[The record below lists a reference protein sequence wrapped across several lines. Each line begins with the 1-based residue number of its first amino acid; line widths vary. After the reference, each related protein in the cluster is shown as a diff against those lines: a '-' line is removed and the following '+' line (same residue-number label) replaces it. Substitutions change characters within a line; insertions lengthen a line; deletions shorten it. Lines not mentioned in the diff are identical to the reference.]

1 MSDLNE
7 TPAVPETPTGGDERA
22 GLYAAGGILV
32 AVGWGVAVVLNAIL
46 HASAPAGGLHLGAVG
61 IYASWGAY
69 AQATAIIGLLT
80 GAIGAGILYTA
91 HTAPAGP
98 LVLPGYNY

>member
-22 GLYAAGGILV
+22 GFYVAGALLV

-46 HASAPAGGLHLGAVG
+46 HAAAPVGGIDLGPIVVHAQ
-61 IYASWGAY
+61 WGAY
-69 AQATAIIGLLT
+69 AQATALIGLLT
-80 GAIGAGILYTA
+80 GGIGAGILWTA
-91 HTAPAGP
+91 PASPAGP
-98 LVLPGYNY
+98 LVLPGYDY

>member
-22 GLYAAGGILV
+22 GLYIAGATLLAI
-32 AVGWGVAVVLNAIL
+32 GWGVAVVLNLLL
-46 HASAPAGGLHLGAVG
+46 HAAAPSGGLHLGPIVV
-61 IYASWGAY
+61 YATWGAY

-80 GAIGAGILYTA
+80 GAVGAGIVWVA
-91 HTAPAGP
+91 GSAPEGP
-98 LVLPGYNY
+98 LVLPGYPY